1 MECWMHVE
9 WTACGTPDYKSPGSA
24 GRFLPKCHC
33 SLLSITLIWLISEL
47 RVIDW
52 TMHPLGGG
60 GVGHVEHYSNVYSLL
75 KQFWSNSLRHI
86 SATNNRKMEHLVW
99 RLSSIYS
106 NEWPVFNSGQMRSS
120 ASLNKQEEKPF
131 NTWER
136 GVNKQKPFRKWTETR
151 LTYPKQKWKKG
162 KKKETTYWG
171 NIQQL
176 WLHLFSITAIQ
187 KDSQALLF
195 LVLGS

>member
-60 GVGHVEHYSNVYSLL
+60 GVGHVEHNSNVYSPL

-120 ASLNKQEEKPF
+120 ASLNKQEEKPC

-187 KDSQALLF
+187 KDSQVLLF

>member
-1 MECWMHVE
+1 MRHTWLQVPRKRWEIFTQV
-9 WTACGTPDYKSPGSA
+9 
-24 GRFLPKCHC
+24 
-33 SLLSITLIWLISEL
+33 SLFIAEYHSHLTYVWAQSDRLDHASFGW
-47 RVIDW
+47 
-52 TMHPLGGG
+52 G
-60 GVGHVEHYSNVYSLL
+60 GVGHVEHNSNVYSPL
-75 KQFWSNSLRHI
+75 KQFGSNSLRHI

-120 ASLNKQEEKPF
+120 ASLNKQEEKPC

-151 LTYPKQKWKKG
+151 LTYPKQKGKKG

-187 KDSQALLF
+187 KDSQVLLF